1 MTWAYPLAWR
11 AIVDTY
17 IGDTKMCNAPYNK
30 QITDVLDIL
39 DKEAGDAQPHKR
51 VSRLML
57 ALEALVVAAIC
68 YVMMRYLAQ
77 GSLVLSITYSAAMT
91 VGVLWLRIRYEN
103 YAFYLH
109 ERLHHSGILERIAIG
124 PQELAKIYDYTPWP
138 WSLLILGPRPR
149 HLRGWIKL
157 VARNL
162 DWYLAEP
169 RLLVRFESV
178 GYVACWGL
186 YIVFAMLWI
195 AAPMGAHSAFE
206 FLKIPL
212 LTAIPAANMWAFSK
226 QKRIRSAALLRDYL
240 KDMLR
245 DDCAE

>member
-1 MTWAYPLAWR
+1 
-11 AIVDTY
+11 
-17 IGDTKMCNAPYNK
+17 MCNAPYNK

-57 ALEALVVAAIC
+57 ALEAVVVAALC

-91 VGVLWLRIRYEN
+91 VSVLWFQMHIEN
-103 YAFYLH
+103 FAFNLQM
-109 ERLHHSGILERIAIG
+109 RLPLSGILEKIAIG

-178 GYVACWGL
+178 GYVTCWML
-186 YIVFAMLWI
+186 YVVFAMLWI

-206 FLKIPL
+206 FWKIPL
-212 LTAIPAANMWAFSK
+212 LTAIPAGNMWAFSK
-226 QKRIRSAALLRDYL
+226 QKRTRAAALLRDYL
-240 KDMLR
+240 KDVLR
-245 DDCAE
+245 DDCAK